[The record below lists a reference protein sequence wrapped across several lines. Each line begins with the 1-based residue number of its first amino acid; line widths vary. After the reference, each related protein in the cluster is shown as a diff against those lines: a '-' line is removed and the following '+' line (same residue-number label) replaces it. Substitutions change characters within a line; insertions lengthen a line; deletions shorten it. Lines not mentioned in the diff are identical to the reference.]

1 MQRFSTSRSVLIVFA
16 GTLTFLGTGCST
28 NNSTNHQSNIDNTP
42 LVALKNTPAAPTA
55 SLKPQKIEPNQ
66 FDIALD
72 KASGA
77 LAISQSAQSP
87 DDWGLVASQWNEAIA
102 LMKSVPASSPNKA
115 IAQKKLVQYQQN
127 LSYAQQQASRPVQ
140 VRPDRVAVIPQT
152 QSATSS
158 DRFPV
163 QAPPLLPVP
172 RSQKVFQ
179 ALIKNR
185 NGGTPVVDATFNG
198 AGQFEM
204 IVDTGASG
212 TVITQQMAS
221 ALGVVPVGK
230 AKANTASD
238 RNVEFAIGY
247 INSIEVGGAVIEN
260 VPVAIAPSADLEIG
274 LLGQDFFSNYD
285 VTIKRDV
292 VEFHTR

>member
-1 MQRFSTSRSVLIVFA
+1 MQRFSTSRSVLIALA

-28 NNSTNHQSNIDNTP
+28 NNSTNHQINIDNTP
-42 LVALKNTPAAPTA
+42 LVALKNTPAAPTT
-55 SLKPQKIEPNQ
+55 SLKLQKIEPNQ
-66 FDIALD
+66 FDMALD

-140 VRPDRVAVIPQT
+140 MRPERVAAISQNQPT
-152 QSATSS
+152 SSS
-158 DRFPV
+158 DRLPV
-163 QAPPLLPVP
+163 QAPSLPVP
-172 RSQKVFQ
+172 PSQKVFQ
-179 ALIKNR
+179 ALIKSR
-185 NGGTPVVDATFNG
+185 NSGTPVIDVTFNG
-198 AGQFEM
+198 IEQFEM

-230 AKANTASD
+230 TKANTASA

-247 INSIEVGGAVIEN
+247 INSIEVGGAVIQN
-260 VPVAIAPSADLEIG
+260 IPVAIAPSADLEMG

-292 VEFHTR
+292 VEFRTR

>member
-42 LVALKNTPAAPTA
+42 LVVLKNTPAAPTA
-55 SLKPQKIEPNQ
+55 TLKPQKIEPNQ

-158 DRFPV
+158 DRLPV

-172 RSQKVFQ
+172 PSQKVFQ
-179 ALIKNR
+179 APIKNR

-230 AKANTASD
+230 AKANTASE

>member
-28 NNSTNHQSNIDNTP
+28 NNSTNHQSNLDNTP
-42 LVALKNTPAAPTA
+42 LVALKNTPAKPTA
-55 SLKPQKIEPNQ
+55 SLKPQKTEPNQ

-87 DDWGLVASQWNEAIA
+87 DDWGLVANQWNEAIA

-127 LSYAQQQASRPVQ
+127 LSYAQQQASRP
-140 VRPDRVAVIPQT
+140 RVAVIPQT

-158 DRFPV
+158 DRLPV

-172 RSQKVFQ
+172 LSQKIFQ
-179 ALIKNR
+179 APIKNR

-238 RNVEFAIGY
+238 RNVEFDIGY